1 MTRLE
6 VERIDGV
13 PVAHLLED
21 VDSANF
27 AAVERRLAET
37 VAPDAMSLI
46 VDLGAVRYVDSAGI
60 DMLLR
65 LGDRLD
71 QRRNKLI
78 LVIPEAS
85 PLTRLIKIVG
95 LPEAIAIHPSL
106 DGALA
111 GQRSGGSSRSGDPGG
126 DPT

>member
-13 PVAHLLED
+13 PVAHLRED

-27 AAVERRLAET
+27 AAIERRLAES
-37 VAPDAMSLI
+37 VGPDALSLI
-46 VDLGAVRYVDSAGI
+46 VDLSAVRYVDSAGV

-111 GQRSGGSSRSGDPGG
+111 GQRPDS
-126 DPT
+126 T